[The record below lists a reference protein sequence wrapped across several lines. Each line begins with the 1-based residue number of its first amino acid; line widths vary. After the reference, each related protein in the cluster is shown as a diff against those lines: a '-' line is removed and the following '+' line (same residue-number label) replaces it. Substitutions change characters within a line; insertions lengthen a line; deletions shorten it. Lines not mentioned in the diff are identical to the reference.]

1 MSDFVIVSRASLHK
15 IEYTI
20 QPIHNT
26 RVSMDSE
33 NFNNHHGTSTAFLT
47 NFTKTVK
54 LTKTLIACHYWR
66 WNSFSCDYFNK
77 SWKLLESGFPDRY
90 FGRSMWDRK
99 PYCELSSHSLHH
111 ACACTCNGI
120 HEISE
125 HGVSEFGHMESR
137 EVKVKKKKSN
147 SVVKVRVHSKTS
159 LASPCHDNSWRTC
172 KKPWAPLL
180 RDHAFPN
187 KTNESSNASLQVDA
201 ASFRIKFRPEIGQ
214 IAAKEILAKFWTKFL
229 CISWNLSA
237 QLISSKTFG
246 RFFLAVTLKM

>member
-1 MSDFVIVSRASLHK
+1 
-15 IEYTI
+15 
-20 QPIHNT
+20 
-26 RVSMDSE
+26 MDSE

-77 SWKLLESGFPDRY
+77 SWKLLESGFPDQY

-125 HGVSEFGHMESR
+125 HGVSEFGHMACQNSDIYIYIFFFFPRVSPMSFLKLR
-137 EVKVKKKKSN
+137 ETHATRVFYTGEISVYIMNGFNMRLQFSQKSWFQF
-147 SVVKVRVHSKTS
+147 SMV
-159 LASPCHDNSWRTC
+159 
-172 KKPWAPLL
+172 
-180 RDHAFPN
+180 
-187 KTNESSNASLQVDA
+187 
-201 ASFRIKFRPEIGQ
+201 G
-214 IAAKEILAKFWTKFL
+214 
-229 CISWNLSA
+229 
-237 QLISSKTFG
+237 TFT
-246 RFFLAVTLKM
+246 RRRKL

>member
-1 MSDFVIVSRASLHK
+1 
-15 IEYTI
+15 
-20 QPIHNT
+20 
-26 RVSMDSE
+26 MDSE

-125 HGVSEFGHMESR
+125 HGVSEFGHMACQNSDIYIYFFYFSR
-137 EVKVKKKKSN
+137 ACRRWVFWSCAR
-147 SVVKVRVHSKTS
+147 SDTRILHWRDLCIIQATSRV
-159 LASPCHDNSWRTC
+159 L
-172 KKPWAPLL
+172 PLL
-180 RDHAFPN
+180 R
-187 KTNESSNASLQVDA
+187 L
-201 ASFRIKFRPEIGQ
+201 
-214 IAAKEILAKFWTKFL
+214 
-229 CISWNLSA
+229 
-237 QLISSKTFG
+237 
-246 RFFLAVTLKM
+246 RFFHLRNYKYSFYML

>member
-1 MSDFVIVSRASLHK
+1 MIVSRASLHK

-26 RVSMDSE
+26 RVAMDSE

-99 PYCELSSHSLHH
+99 PYCELSSHSLH

-125 HGVSEFGHMESR
+125 HGVSEFGHMACQ
-137 EVKVKKKKSN
+137 N
-147 SVVKVRVHSKTS
+147 SISFFFFFFFFFCRACRRWVFWSYARRARHAYSTLARSVNMSEHTISCS
-159 LASPCHDNSWRTC
+159 LNG
-172 KKPWAPLL
+172 
-180 RDHAFPN
+180 F
-187 KTNESSNASLQVDA
+187 
-201 ASFRIKFRPEIGQ
+201 
-214 IAAKEILAKFWTKFL
+214 
-229 CISWNLSA
+229 
-237 QLISSKTFG
+237 
-246 RFFLAVTLKM
+246 